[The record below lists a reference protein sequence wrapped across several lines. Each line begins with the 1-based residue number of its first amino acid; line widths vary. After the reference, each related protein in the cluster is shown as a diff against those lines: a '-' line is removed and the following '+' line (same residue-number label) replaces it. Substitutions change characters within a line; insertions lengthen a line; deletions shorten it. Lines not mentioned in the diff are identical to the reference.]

1 MKIRKRRLASLAAIA
16 LAWCLWA
23 PSAALLFA
31 APAQAANSASELLV
45 DPDDRLAPLAGTGV
59 RPFSGADRYETAV
72 RLAERYAFEHGGL
85 NSVQTVILASGEVP
99 IDGAV
104 AAGLSARHTA
114 PILLTPSRRLYGR
127 VADYLEDHKI
137 TSVIVIG
144 GIASVGSAV
153 VDELEALEQDIT
165 VRRLSGDDRFATAAA
180 ISSELDGLT
189 HWCDTNDTVAL
200 LANGSEEHLGYIVP
214 TGPLVYKMELPVLL
228 SERDTLPP
236 ATAAALERLRID
248 RVVLLGSSAALSDGL
263 VAQLV
268 AAGVDHTQRINAS
281 SPESFSAAIA
291 RLMAGTCEPEIRPA
305 VFTVALV
312 GAGSPAD
319 GVAAGPVMGL
329 GLGGSGPVPLLFV
342 GSRLNSSVSSFLRTT
357 KTTVDGRK
365 TNVEL
370 VAVGGTAALSDTSMN
385 LALRAATTSRT
396 LSGRI
401 SAVADSPTFTI
412 KFTEALRTEHEHFE
426 SRMRDLLYV
435 NDAPALIVDQELTS
449 SRPVDA
455 CDAVSSL
462 TVTLWRSLK
471 AGDVIEMR
479 SAEEWFAL
487 NGDRRPLQGT
497 RYTVPAPSI
506 RTSPVSVEIIA
517 IEGSDAVLFAIE
529 YDPDES
535 DGTDTSVDGNRVRI
549 LTARDIE
556 VAAGE
561 SEVIGAERFLGVA
574 YHRVPLTAPDGFP
587 GDGSSDPIEARAP
600 YALAEGDF
608 VDLRGGA
615 IIGPE
620 DQRSGRLRARV
631 SEPRAAFGVSAVRIG
646 PANPGVDDR
655 ATTTTPDAIADV
667 SERAEVMLDES
678 VHIVGKWTGS
688 AAGAAGNGWLLDSAR
703 ASARLG
709 ETASAVSR
717 TNHPAIR
724 VWIDTR
730 DRIILLRFIDSED
743 GEPPELTYG
752 DFVRALSSNS
762 AFTRHFL
769 AELVNGCI
777 DESQPLTLDED
788 SDFIGM
794 PTLEGG
800 VSSVSFLVEFSHY
813 VTEFIADDET
823 DVTVVTDAGGVV
835 ELIDDILGGL
845 IEDYGEASDP
855 PPAVPDSVETTTLLP
870 NDKVLFRFTTADPE
884 HTIGQ
889 HLSFRGKRIEIAA
902 GIARGQTPDDPTTD
916 EVDESLNKAK
926 TLLGV
931 TSRIT
936 LLRNTLPAATP

>member
-1 MKIRKRRLASLAAIA
+1 M
-16 LAWCLWA
+16 
-23 PSAALLFA
+23 
-31 APAQAANSASELLV
+31 
-45 DPDDRLAPLAGTGV
+45 

-72 RLAERYAFEHGGL
+72 RLAEWYAFERGGL
-85 NSVQTVILASGEVP
+85 DSVQTVILASGEVP

-104 AAGLSARHTA
+104 AAGLAARHAA
-114 PILLTPSRRLYGR
+114 PILLTPPERLHPA
-127 VADYLEDHKI
+127 VADYLDDHVV
-137 TSVIVIG
+137 SEVIVLG
-144 GIASVGSAV
+144 GPASVSGEVLAKLGLSRP
-153 VDELEALEQDIT
+153 ELTA
-165 VRRLSGDDRFATAAA
+165 RRISGPDRFATAAA
-180 ISSELDGLT
+180 IAAELDATT

-200 LANGSEEHLGYIVP
+200 LANSSDEHLGELVA
-214 TGPLVYKMELPVLL
+214 TGPLAYALELPVLL
-228 SERDTLPP
+228 TEHASLPS
-236 ATAAALERLRID
+236 ATAQALQRLDIE
-248 RVVLLGSSAALSDGL
+248 RVVIVGNRTVVSDD
-263 VAQLV
+263 VISQLV
-268 AAGVDHTQRINAS
+268 AAGVDATERISAS
-281 SPESFSAAIA
+281 SPEAISAAVA
-291 RLMAGTCEPEIRPA
+291 RLMTKTCDVELDAATYLVALAGTDAPVDA
-305 VFTVALV
+305 V
-312 GAGSPAD
+312 
-319 GVAAGPVMGL
+319 VAAPLLGL
-329 GLGGSGPVPLLFV
+329 GLDGSGPVPLLFV
-342 GSRLNSSVSSFLRTT
+342 GTRLNSSVSSFLRTT

-370 VAVGGTAALSDTSMN
+370 VAVGGTAALSDASMN

-401 SAVADSPTFTI
+401 SAAADGNTFTVRFSEELQI
-412 KFTEALRTEHEHFE
+412 ERDRFE
-426 SRMRDLLYV
+426 GRMRDVLYV
-435 NDAPALIVDQELTS
+435 NDAPALMVGQELTS
-449 SRPVDA
+449 SRPADE

-462 TVTLWRSLK
+462 TVTLLHPLK

-479 SAEEWFAL
+479 SADEWFAL

-535 DGTDTSVDGNRVRI
+535 DGSDTSVDGNRVRI

-561 SEVIGAERFLGVA
+561 SEFIGAERFLGVA

-845 IEDYGEASDP
+845 IEDYGEPADDP
-855 PPAVPDSVETTTLLP
+855 PPTADRVETTTLLP
-870 NDKVLFRFTTADPE
+870 TDQVVFRFTTADPQ

-889 HLSFRGKRIEIAA
+889 LASIRGKRIQIAA
-902 GIARGQTPDDPTTD
+902 GIARGPIPDDPATAD
-916 EVDESLNKAK
+916 VDESLNPAR

-931 TSRIT
+931 TSRDP
-936 LLRNTLPAATP
+936 LLRNSLPAPAP